1 MAARMLYF
9 TLLVAVFTIFTSAQ
23 FIPPASLVP
32 QSCTC
37 KNVELICFYNK
48 ACNPTCSG
56 QPDPASCTQ
65 SIDYACK
72 KLAAPP
78 PTEQR
83 LHRNQLLRLPQS
95 SLRQRDRPMRSPD
108 TLQRYP
114 DDHNLRSMRAEL
126 SRRSKGAARPRM
138 WDLRLG
144 VWGVTINFAF
154 CDENLYSI
162 VDLTKPVHA
171 LGNANQLQIV
181 PSEVLALKAP
191 P

>member
-32 QSCTC
+32 HSCTC
-37 KNVELICFYNK
+37 KDAEPICFYNK

-72 KLAAPP
+72 KLASTPANG
-78 PTEQR
+78 TNSFIEISSSGSLNLAFDNATAQCAALIR
-83 LHRNQLLRLPQS
+83 YSGIQTATTYDQCVQS
-95 SLRQRDRPMRSPD
+95 FAQIQGCSE
-108 TLQRYP
+108 TT
-114 DDHNLRSMRAEL
+114 HVGFKA
-126 SRRSKGAARPRM
+126 GCV
-138 WDLRLG
+138 G
-144 VWGVTINFAF
+144 CTINFAF

-162 VDLTKPVHA
+162 VDLTKPAYA